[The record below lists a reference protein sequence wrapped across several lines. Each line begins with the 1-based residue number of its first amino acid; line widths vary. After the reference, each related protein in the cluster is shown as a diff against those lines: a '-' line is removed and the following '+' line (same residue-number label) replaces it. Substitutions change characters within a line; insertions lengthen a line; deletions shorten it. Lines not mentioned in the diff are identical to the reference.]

1 MAQPDQPANG
11 AGLISSLVLNDSM
24 DVVYYNKPFTDPE
37 RYTRFFRV
45 ARIADSAFA
54 VSLQGLLLSPG
65 VKEDSLRKCMSE
77 GKMIIP
83 MGGDAFRTVYFSRQ
97 AKPCDYLY
105 VIRDG
110 SFYYYEMADS
120 LRNLLD
126 VFEKMAK
133 EPLPAAAH

>member
-1 MAQPDQPANG
+1 
-11 AGLISSLVLNDSM
+11 M
-24 DVVYYNKPFTDPE
+24 DVVYFNKPFTDAE

-45 ARIADSAFA
+45 ARTGDNFFA
-54 VSLQGLLLSPG
+54 ASLRELLLLPG

-77 GKMIIP
+77 GKIMIP
-83 MGGDAFRTVYFSRQ
+83 LGGDAFRTLYFSRA
-97 AKPCDYLY
+97 AKPCHYFY

-126 VFEKMAK
+126 IFEKMAK